1 MSSFDLTRPSTAPS
15 PSDTLQNRSNTGV
28 VSSMR
33 TGLEPNKFTDMF
45 PPTKTTTE
53 SNKSDNWLGYKD
65 ESSEEDEPP
74 LRGIQKIEPAVT
86 TLVKKTPIVSVQETL
101 PTVSEPPKKS
111 VLDDLLEDDRRVL
124 TEKTA
129 LTPTVVSNTTKQ
141 DFWLDERTSS
151 TKRPA
156 TTGLP
161 KPSLFTDTQQIKS
174 STKPLFHT
182 KNDFGIFF

>member
-74 LRGIQKIEPAVT
+74 LRSIQKIEPVVT
-86 TLVKKTPIVSVQETL
+86 TLVKKNTYSISSRNT
-101 PTVSEPPKKS
+101 
-111 VLDDLLEDDRRVL
+111 
-124 TEKTA
+124 
-129 LTPTVVSNTTKQ
+129 SNSIRTTQKICI
-141 DFWLDERTSS
+141 R
-151 TKRPA
+151 
-156 TTGLP
+156 
-161 KPSLFTDTQQIKS
+161 
-174 STKPLFHT
+174 
-182 KNDFGIFF
+182 